1 MRGRSREEKK
11 SPADEKEQTG
21 PEAQDSQQ
29 PSRILPGFLPDSAGT
44 GRVHRRDPETPP
56 KTRKTGPWDE
66 EPSLL
71 GRRGEAPS
79 PKRKLLK
86 GHYNADEPVKK
97 RREKPLGRKDRQGF
111 TQPPD
116 PEGSQNSG
124 DSDYK
129 DEQQE
134 KEGKDEQEREAGR
147 SPVRERAELGN

>member
-1 MRGRSREEKK
+1 MREWSREEKEG
-11 SPADEKEQTG
+11 PTDEKEQTG
-21 PEAQDSQQ
+21 PEAQDSLQ
-29 PSRILPGFLPDSAGT
+29 PSEILPGFFPVSAGT
-44 GRVHRRDPETPP
+44 GRVHRRDPKPPP
-56 KTRKTGPWDE
+56 KTRKTGPWDK

-71 GRRGEAPS
+71 GRRGKALP

-86 GHYNADEPVKK
+86 GHYIADEPVKK
-97 RREKPLGRKDRQGF
+97 RREKPLGGMDGQGS
-111 TQPPD
+111 TQPPN
-116 PEGSQNSG
+116 PVGSQNSG